1 MSLIVFVIVFST
13 QFFAK
18 IYLSN
23 ICTREYEFIFPL
35 FFIFVNVQIEL
46 IPKVLFTYLGHV
58 YYICSLVARFK
69 VHTYYLFCILL
80 QPNCENC
87 KLDEN
92 FMVKYENRRLVDKWS
107 QYIVHYNSLKMVK
120 NRFTGFTTNF
130 KTQKILY
137 LLEILC
143 LKLNIFQINIQYYR
157 IQNQLFSLQIR
168 VHITSLF
175 CETIDMQITQ
185 VGRILMHTAPSKF
198 FRKITFG
205 LYTHTDV
212 NF

>member
-1 MSLIVFVIVFST
+1 M
-13 QFFAK
+13 FFGGH
-18 IYLSN
+18 L
-23 ICTREYEFIFPL
+23 TFIR
-35 FFIFVNVQIEL
+35 V
-46 IPKVLFTYLGHV
+46 
-58 YYICSLVARFK
+58 K

-130 KTQKILY
+130 KTQKLLY

-143 LKLNIFQINIQYYR
+143 LVLNIFQINIYYR
-157 IQNQLFSLQIR
+157 IQNQLFSMQIR

-175 CETIDMQITQ
+175 CETIDMQITYL
-185 VGRILMHTAPSKF
+185 GRILMHTAPSKF
-198 FRKITFG
+198 FRKVTFS
-205 LYTHTDV
+205 LYTHSSY
-212 NF
+212 